1 MLSTVKTYLI
11 FTMIPKR
18 IIFSLYK
25 RHDRLY
31 FPNMAITI
39 CLIPRVLLNNVILT
53 LVLLKGSFSFDMPG
67 LVTTAE
73 VILCDFSG

>member
-1 MLSTVKTYLI
+1 MLSTIKTYLI

-18 IIFSLYK
+18 IICSLYK
-25 RHDRLY
+25 RYDRLY

-39 CLIPRVLLNNVILT
+39 CLIPCVLLNNVILT
-53 LVLLKGSFSFDMPG
+53 LVLLKGSFPFDMPG

-73 VILCDFSG
+73 VTLCDFSG